1 MELNNKSNKVAQK
14 VTFIDPNG
22 IDLNGIGGKE
32 RFINQR
38 GLKNNYVEIG
48 LKDLI

>member
-1 MELNNKSNKVAQK
+1 MELNNKSNKVSQR
-14 VTFIDPNG
+14 VTFLDPNG
-22 IDLNGIGGKE
+22 KDENGKGGKE

>member
-1 MELNNKSNKVAQK
+1 MELHNKSNKVDQK
-14 VTFIDPNG
+14 LTFIDPNG
-22 IDLNGIGGKE
+22 RDLNSKGGKE

-48 LKDLI
+48 LDDLI